1 MATKPSGDIQRLAG
15 RTNSDYSG
23 FGHIDYL
30 TGDYRALASV
40 ATWVGDMGDLAE
52 DAADSASAS
61 LTAAQQITGG
71 MYGIGSLP
79 LELPRNTELG
89 PMAFV
94 GRTERLHLYPMD
106 VGGGSD
112 TITPDDMGK
121 LVISDAGTV
130 TLPAGTAPGMGVGWI
145 VAVKNTHGANSLTVD
160 CDGGSD
166 TIDGGA
172 SISIAAGAWAIIVQ
186 TGASAFVS
194 LAV

>member
-1 MATKPSGDIQRLAG
+1 MVTRPSGDIQRLAG

-23 FGHIDYL
+23 FGHLDYL
-30 TGDYRALASV
+30 TGDYRAIAVIANFIALMAELSESSAETAEQALA
-40 ATWVGDMGDLAE
+40 
-52 DAADSASAS
+52 AA
-61 LTAAQQITGG
+61 LEIIGGAQ
-71 MYGIGSLP
+71 GIGTQP
-79 LELPRNTELG
+79 MELPRNTELG

-106 VGGGSD
+106 VGDDSD

-121 LVISDAGTV
+121 LVLSDAGTV

-145 VAVKNTHGANSLTVD
+145 VAVKNYHSSNSLTVD

-172 SISIAAGAWAIIVQ
+172 SISIAAGGWAIIVQ
-186 TGASAFVS
+186 TDDDAFVS

>member
-1 MATKPSGDIQRLAG
+1 MATKPSGDIQRLSG
-15 RTNSDYSG
+15 RTNADYSG
-23 FGHIDYL
+23 FGHLDYL

-40 ATWVGDMGDLAE
+40 ATWVGEMGDLAE
-52 DAADSASAS
+52 DSADAAAAS

-89 PMAFV
+89 PMAFI
-94 GRTERLHLYPMD
+94 GRTERLHLYPRTLSAATTL
-106 VGGGSD
+106 V
-112 TITPDDMGK
+112 PDDVGK
-121 LVISDAGTV
+121 LVLSNDYDA

-172 SISIAAGAWAIIVQ
+172 SIAIAAGAWAIIVQ